1 MKCILIQTKDNR
13 KFFTS
18 VKNYNQL
25 IEFAKVFDAI
35 LLKVQTEKIE
45 LMNLD
50 ELAKAFCDSQINM
63 NDVSYTI
70 PKTSKLRTKL
80 IKPKKKSNIRRNK

>member
-25 IEFAKVFDAI
+25 VEFAKVFDAL
-35 LLKVQTEKIE
+35 LLKVQTEKID
-45 LMNLD
+45 LMSLD
-50 ELAKAFCDSQINM
+50 DLAKAFCDSQINM
-63 NDVSYTI
+63 NNISYTI
-70 PKTSKLRTKL
+70 SKTSKITTKL
-80 IKPKKKSNIRRNK
+80 RRPKQKNNIRRRK

>member
-45 LMNLD
+45 LMSLD
-50 ELAKAFCDSQINM
+50 DLAKAFCDSQINM
-63 NDVSYTI
+63 NEVSYTV
-70 PKTSKLRTKL
+70 PKLSKLRTKL
-80 IKPKKKSNIRRNK
+80 SKSTKKSSTRRTK